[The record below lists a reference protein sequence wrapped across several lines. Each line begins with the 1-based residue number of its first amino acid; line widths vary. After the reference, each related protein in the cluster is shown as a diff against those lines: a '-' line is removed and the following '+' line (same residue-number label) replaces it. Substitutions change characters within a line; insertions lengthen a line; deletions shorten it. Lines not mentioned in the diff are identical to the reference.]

1 MTASMGRLITQ
12 GGYHPEISKKTFA
25 YWTAL
30 RGTDRSTGQE
40 LNTVLTGE

>member
-12 GGYHPEISKKTFA
+12 GGYHPEISKKTFV
-25 YWTAL
+25 YWTASC
-30 RGTDRSTGQE
+30 GTDQSTGQE